1 MKHVI
6 HSATKIKYK
15 TDGVNVWWWRS
26 TKQAWELDNEMT
38 PSILENIVK
47 AGNGYITK

>member
-6 HSATKIKYK
+6 HSATKIEYK

-26 TKQAWELDNEMT
+26 TKQAWELDHDMT
-38 PSILENIVK
+38 PTILDNIVRT
-47 AGNGYITK
+47 GNGYIK